1 MRADALPRGLW
12 LLLLA
17 GAALVAFGADLFLGS
32 VSIPPERV
40 LRALLSWGVQDP
52 QDRIVLAFRL
62 PRAATALL
70 AGAALAA
77 SGLLM
82 QTLFENPLAGSFVL
96 GVDSGAGLGV
106 ALLLLAADS
115 LGAGISRFLA
125 LGGVAAASW
134 AGSLAVLLVVLLVS
148 RRVENNTVLLILGL
162 MFGYASGSL
171 VTVLLHFSSGEQA
184 HGYLAWSFGTFSG
197 TTGAQVGVMAL
208 GILPALLA
216 ACALAKPLNA
226 LLLGERY
233 AATMGVP
240 VRRLWGGLIVVAALL
255 SGSVTAFCGPV
266 AFLGIA
272 TPHLCRALLRTED
285 HRVLLPACVAAGS
298 LLALGADL
306 ASRGLGGGLPLPVNA
321 VTSLLGAPVVVWVVL
336 RGRGGRR

>member
-1 MRADALPRGLW
+1 MLRSDSRRKA
-12 LLLLA
+12 LLA
-17 GAALVAFGADLFLGS
+17 GALFAAAAVAFGADLFCGS
-32 VSIPPERV
+32 VSIAPDRV
-40 LRALLSWGVQDP
+40 LSALFGGDGGSP
-52 QDRIVLAFRL
+52 QERIVLAFRL

-115 LGAGISRFLA
+115 LGAGLSRLVA
-125 LGGVAAASW
+125 GGVAAASW
-134 AGSLAVLLVVLLVS
+134 AGSLAVLAVILLASKRVS
-148 RRVENNTVLLILGL
+148 SNTTLLILGL
-162 MFGYASGSL
+162 MFGYAAGSL

-184 HGYLAWSFGTFSG
+184 HGYLAWSFGSFSA
-197 TTGAQVGVMAL
+197 TTGAQVAVMAA
-208 GILPALLA
+208 GILPSLA
-216 ACALAKPLNA
+216 AAFFLAKPLNA

-233 AATMGVP
+233 ARSMGVP
-240 VRRLWGGLIVVAALL
+240 IGRLRKELILTTALL
-255 SGSVTAFCGPV
+255 SGSVTAYCGPV

-285 HRVLLPACVAAGS
+285 HRWLLPACAAAGS
-298 LLALGADL
+298 LLALAADL
-306 ASRGLGGGLPLPVNA
+306 ASRAGGGVALPVNA
-321 VTSLLGAPVVVWVVL
+321 ITSLLGAPVVVWVVL
-336 RGRGGRR
+336 RGGARS